1 VVNRKSSWRRLL
13 DPQQRG
19 KVLRE
24 WSRDPN
30 AIAYGALLI
39 GGLAFPGVS
48 TFLTGTPTLTGVAAD
63 AGVWVLLAIGLNV
76 VVGFAGL
83 LDLGYAAFFAIG
95 AYSYALLASPQLG
108 NTPLHHAVHLPF
120 WLVLFIAMFI
130 AAASGAILGF
140 PTLRL
145 RGDYLAI
152 VTLGFGE
159 IVPRIFRNADVWTGG
174 INAIGGI
181 DQPWL
186 PICLKGPWSSD
197 PLQISYGKVDCS
209 FSTFEP
215 TAYYVLMLILIIA
228 CVFGVTNLQ
237 RSRLGRAWMAVREDE
252 TAAASCGVNTVSIK
266 LLGFAIGAAFSGFA
280 GAYYGAKLSLV
291 SPDNFQFIVSITVL
305 VMVVLG
311 GMGNIPGVIIGSL
324 VVYYIQFKFLID
336 LPANARDLA
345 NSIGLHSLN
354 QATPGGWP
362 GLETFVGRLNFIVT
376 GLILVV
382 MMLLRPQGLLPS
394 PTRRLELTHD
404 AAEPIAA
411 PRELQS

>member
-1 VVNRKSSWRRLL
+1 MNKRSSWRRLL
-13 DPQQRG
+13 DPSERS

-30 AIAYGALLI
+30 AITYAALLI
-39 GGLAFPGVS
+39 AALAFPGVS
-48 TFLTGTPTLTGVAAD
+48 TFLTGAPTLTGLAAD
-63 AGVWVLLAIGLNV
+63 AGVWVLLAIGLNI

-108 NTPLHHAVHLPF
+108 NTPIHHAVHLPF
-120 WLVLFIAMFI
+120 WLVLFVAMFV
-130 AAASGAILGF
+130 AAGSGALLGF

-197 PLQISYGKVDCS
+197 PLQVAYGKVDCS

-215 TAYYVLMLILIIA
+215 TAYYVLMVGLIIA
-228 CVFGVTNLQ
+228 LVIGATNLQ

-252 TAAASCGVNTVSIK
+252 TAAASCGVNTVGIK
-266 LLGFAIGAAFSGFA
+266 LLAFAIGAAFSGFG

-291 SPDNFQFIVSITVL
+291 SPDNFGFIVSITVL

-311 GMGNIPGVIIGSL
+311 GMGNIPGVIVGSL
-324 VVYYIQFKFLID
+324 IVYYIQFKFLID

-354 QATPGGWP
+354 LASPGGWP

-404 AAEPIAA
+404 EAAPIAA
-411 PRELQS
+411 PRELQG